1 MSARPRSALRNRVE
15 YFIAAFVIATL
26 RWSPKP
32 LAEMLGA
39 FYAHLLDVAIP
50 RLRRIAI
57 RNLQLAMPELNDAR
71 RQQIT
76 DGVFRSIGRVL
87 LAFARFPD
95 INRKNVAQWISYE
108 GFEHYEEAKRRG
120 RGVLFATA
128 HLGNWELS
136 AFSHAL
142 LCEPM
147 NVVVRPLDNPVI
159 DALVEQRRA
168 MSGNRI
174 IEKKDFARTLLKALH
189 DNQPVGIL
197 IDQNTGL
204 DQGAFVNFF
213 GTPACSGT
221 AFAKMAA
228 HTGATVIPG
237 FAFWIESER
246 KYHLKFYPPVDIS
259 GDAVEDTG
267 RLQAAV
273 ERAIREHP
281 DQWLWIHRRWK
292 TRPPGEAS
300 LYD

>member
-1 MSARPRSALRNRVE
+1 MLLSARSTIL
-15 YFIAAFVIATL
+15 
-26 RWSPKP
+26 
-32 LAEMLGA
+32 M
-39 FYAHLLDVAIP
+39 
-50 RLRRIAI
+50 
-57 RNLQLAMPELNDAR
+57 
-71 RQQIT
+71 
-76 DGVFRSIGRVL
+76 
-87 LAFARFPD
+87 
-95 INRKNVAQWISYE
+95 
-108 GFEHYEEAKRRG
+108 
-120 RGVLFATA
+120 
-128 HLGNWELS
+128 
-136 AFSHAL
+136 
-142 LCEPM
+142 
-147 NVVVRPLDNPVI
+147 I

-204 DQGAFVNFF
+204 DQGAFVDFF